1 MRKRI
6 NDLLDAVD
14 QDETLDQDEKAK
26 PNTEGQLDEKLAPV
40 EDVDVDKYVQ
50 DAMESEKKQQETAKE
65 TKKPRKS
72 KPVEQE
78 VN

>member
-1 MRKRI
+1 LRKRI